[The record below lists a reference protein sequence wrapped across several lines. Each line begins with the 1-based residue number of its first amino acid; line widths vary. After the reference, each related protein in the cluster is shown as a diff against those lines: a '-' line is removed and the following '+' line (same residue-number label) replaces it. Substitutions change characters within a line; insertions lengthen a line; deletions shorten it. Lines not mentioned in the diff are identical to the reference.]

1 MFNSLIGRSW
11 TIDEAIFEQ
20 SPYGAMPTGTPT
32 EGNFMVNLNNLP
44 TYSPANIAPGVVHF
58 TGVVPA
64 QRVNPEMIGYESI
77 GFNPGSIHL
86 YPMNYALGAESD
98 LSNPVV
104 PNAAIGSLI
113 GLVAAMSMRKSL
125 VIGLLLGAAGGAIVG
140 PMIAN
145 ELAKRFTV

>member
-1 MFNSLIGRSW
+1 MTMFNSLIGRAW
-11 TIDEAIFEQ
+11 TIDEAIYEQ

-44 TYSPANIAPGVVHF
+44 TYSPANIAGGTVHF

-77 GFNPGSIHL
+77 GYNPGTVHM
-86 YPMNYALGAESD
+86 YPMNYALGQ
-98 LSNPVV
+98 SNGSPLV
-104 PNAAIGSLI
+104 PNAMVGSMI
-113 GLVAAMSMRKSL
+113 GLVAAMSMRKSIL
-125 VIGLLLGAAGGAIVG
+125 MGVLIGAAGGALIG
-140 PMIAN
+140 PLVAN